1 MKFCLRN
8 RQESIYLMKAD
19 EIKVDFRDRRSIPD
33 LIEKYPEFQLFIQV
47 FQTHLVDHFHMK
59 VS

>member
-33 LIEKYPEFQLFIQV
+33 LIEKYPEAKQKYRFELQEIESEN
-47 FQTHLVDHFHMK
+47 K
-59 VS
+59 